1 MPDHT
6 YKSIE
11 LTGTSKTSVE
21 EAVNNAITK
30 ATKTI
35 HDLKWFEVTDI
46 RGVIENNAV
55 AQWQITMKVSFTLD
69 EGIEQIPDLGM

>member
-11 LTGTSKTSVE
+11 LTGTSETSVE

-35 HDLKWFEVTDI
+35 HNLRWFEVINI
-46 RGVIENNAV
+46 RGEIENNAV
-55 AQWQITMKVSFTLD
+55 AHWQITMKVSFTLD
-69 EGIEQIPDLGM
+69 

>member
-1 MPDHT
+1 MPNHI

-21 EAVNNAITK
+21 EAVNNAIET

-35 HDLKWFEVTDI
+35 HNLRWFEVTDI
-46 RGVIENNAV
+46 RGVIENNVV
-55 AQWQITMKVSFTLD
+55 AHWQITLKVSFTLD
-69 EGIEQIPDLGM
+69 EGSEQIPELGM

>member
-1 MPDHT
+1 MSDHI

-21 EAVNNAITK
+21 EAVKNAIAT

-35 HDLKWFEVTDI
+35 HSLRWFEVTDI
-46 RGVIENNAV
+46 RGVIENNVV
-55 AQWQITMKVSFTLD
+55 AHWQITMKVSFTLD
-69 EGIEQIPDLGM
+69 EKTEQMPELGM

>member
-1 MPDHT
+1 MTDHT

-30 ATKTI
+30 ASKTI
-35 HDLKWFEVTDI
+35 HDLRWFEVTDI
-46 RGVIENNAV
+46 RGVIKNNV
-55 AQWQITMKVSFTLD
+55 VDHWQITMKVSFTLEGD
-69 EGIEQIPDLGM
+69 EPIPDLGL

>member
-1 MPDHT
+1 MPDHI

-35 HDLKWFEVTDI
+35 HNLRWFEVTNI
-46 RGVIENNAV
+46 RGVIENNVV
-55 AQWQITMKVSFTLD
+55 AHWQISMKVSFTLD
-69 EGIEQIPDLGM
+69 E

>member
-21 EAVNNAITK
+21 DAVNNAVTK

-35 HDLKWFEVTDI
+35 HKLRWFEVTDI
-46 RGVIENNAV
+46 RGVIENNVV
-55 AQWQITMKVSFTLD
+55 AHWQITIKVSFTLD

>member
-1 MPDHT
+1 MPDHI

-35 HDLKWFEVTDI
+35 HNLRWFEVTNI
-46 RGVIENNAV
+46 RGVIENNVV
-55 AQWQITMKVSFTLD
+55 ANWQISMKVSFTLD
-69 EGIEQIPDLGM
+69 E

>member
-1 MPDHT
+1 MTDHT

-11 LTGTSKTSVE
+11 LTGTSKTSME

-35 HDLKWFEVTDI
+35 HDLRWFEVTDI
-46 RGVIENNAV
+46 RGVIKNNAV
-55 AQWQITMKVSFTLD
+55 DHWQITMKVSFTLN
-69 EGIEQIPDLGM
+69 EGVEPIPDLGM